1 MDLPPINDKR
11 CDNKTCQYASVFN
24 VLALFLTLIL
34 ITGFAQADMSL
45 SRMVV
50 DFNPDDAHHQDIQ
63 IFNKD
68 KNNIYVHVNVVEVL
82 KPGTDKEER
91 VPVKDLKKTVSGS
104 NS

>member
-11 CDNKTCQYASVFN
+11 CDNKMRQYASVFN

-50 DFNPDDAHHQDIQ
+50 DLNPSDAHHQDGQLLIQ
-63 IFNKD
+63 
-68 KNNIYVHVNVVEVL
+68 
-82 KPGTDKEER
+82 
-91 VPVKDLKKTVSGS
+91 
-104 NS
+104 